1 MESFE
6 ELLKASQ
13 SGYKDGL
20 VKGKIVKKTKD
31 GVYLDLNAKTDRLI
45 PKEEFLKEE
54 WDGLTV
60 GDEIQVLIYGGKASY
75 SKVRTIVAFEEIKEA
90 FSKKEPIEIKI
101 VKETKGGYTAN
112 YKGINI
118 FLPASLAGRN
128 KDIKLNQTYKAVIIK
143 LEESEK
149 NVVCSI
155 LELEKLEKEAALNA
169 FFEKTNIGDV
179 LKGKVKAII
188 EKGVFVDLGSFEG
201 FIPFSELTNKRIKSP
216 KDILKVGDEVTA
228 KIIDMDIKKKKV
240 TLSTKSL
247 EEKPWDVFLRSY
259 KEGDKIE
266 GVVRNFINTG
276 VFIEIIDGVDGFL
289 HVSEISWT
297 ERVNDPK
304 KYFNIGDKV
313 LCQIKSIDEKNRK
326 ISLSLKAVL
335 ENPWQEFVE
344 THPTGSV
351 VTCKVKEVNDKG
363 VVVAINENLEGFIPN
378 ENLSWSKTS
387 EFKKSINIG
396 QEITAKLVEANALK
410 RRLILSVKD
419 LSVDPWLQAKEKIK
433 PGMEIE
439 GTVTGFTDKL
449 VFFEVL
455 PEVEGVVKKSEFEK
469 GKKPI
474 EIKIGDKL
482 MLLVKDFDF
491 KTRKMLLTHRGLEI
505 KQEKEAL
512 AELKNQNT
520 TKVTL
525 GDFIRK

>member
-1 MESFE
+1 
-6 ELLKASQ
+6 
-13 SGYKDGL
+13 
-20 VKGKIVKKTKD
+20 
-31 GVYLDLNAKTDRLI
+31 
-45 PKEEFLKEE
+45 
-54 WDGLTV
+54 
-60 GDEIQVLIYGGKASY
+60 
-75 SKVRTIVAFEEIKEA
+75 
-90 FSKKEPIEIKI
+90 
-101 VKETKGGYTAN
+101 
-112 YKGINI
+112 
-118 FLPASLAGRN
+118 
-128 KDIKLNQTYKAVIIK
+128 
-143 LEESEK
+143 
-149 NVVCSI
+149 
-155 LELEKLEKEAALNA
+155 
-169 FFEKTNIGDV
+169 
-179 LKGKVKAII
+179 
-188 EKGVFVDLGSFEG
+188 
-201 FIPFSELTNKRIKSP
+201 
-216 KDILKVGDEVTA
+216 
-228 KIIDMDIKKKKV
+228 
-240 TLSTKSL
+240 
-247 EEKPWDVFLRSY
+247 LRSY

-396 QEITAKLVEANALK
+396 QELTAKLVEANALK